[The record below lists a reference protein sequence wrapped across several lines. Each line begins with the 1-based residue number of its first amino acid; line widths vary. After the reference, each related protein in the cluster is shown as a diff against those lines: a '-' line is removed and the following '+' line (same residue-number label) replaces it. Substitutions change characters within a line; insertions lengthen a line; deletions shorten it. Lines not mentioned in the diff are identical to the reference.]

1 MTKIYQNNLT
11 SAKRLQPSFSY
22 KCIFLFGQQTPVF
35 LFGKQWEVQ
44 KQKINE
50 LICWPM
56 VFSFRITISFL
67 PIFFD
72 FFKPKT
78 SPSVLED
85 YNVVLPIY
93 AANIFF
99 LAVKFTGQCKKG
111 FGKEIAAAWKI
122 KLCSIW
128 AQQDMYVIEK
138 DLTPWLFTKLN
149 FWDVWCEANYQ
160 GFNLPLGG
168 KWMEYWVWK
177 AFCLSLSFFYLFNYF
192 SFPFPFYNQE

>member
-1 MTKIYQNNLT
+1 MTKIYQSNLT
-11 SAKRLQPSFSY
+11 SAKRLQPSFSH
-22 KCIFLFGQQTPVF
+22 KCNFLFGQQTPVF
-35 LFGKQWEVQ
+35 LFGKQWEIQ

-50 LICWPM
+50 LICWPT
-56 VFSFRITISFL
+56 VFSFRIAISFL

-72 FFKPKT
+72 FSKPKT

-128 AQQDMYVIEK
+128 AQHISWARYVCYRK
-138 DLTPWLFTKLN
+138 GSDPMTF
-149 FWDVWCEANYQ
+149 YQ
-160 GFNLPLGG
+160 VELLG
-168 KWMEYWVWK
+168 
-177 AFCLSLSFFYLFNYF
+177 CLMWG
-192 SFPFPFYNQE
+192 